1 MFYPDREEFH
11 RLQKIVRGFSNHRR
25 IEIMDLLD
33 NESGLSLIE
42 IAGKLNINFKTA
54 SEHVRRLALADLVAK
69 HNRGATVL
77 HILTKRGIVIL
88 KFLRTLE

>member
-1 MFYPDREEFH
+1 MTRINNDAFH

-33 NESGLSLIE
+33 TEPGLSLIE
-42 IAGKLNINFKTA
+42 IAGKLAINFKTA
-54 SEHVRRLALADLVAK
+54 SEHVRRLVLADLVTK
-69 HNRGATVL
+69 RNRGATVL
-77 HILTKRGIVIL
+77 HTLTRRGVVIL